1 MKYNF
6 VVPSFVI
13 NNTRSTINDT
23 DYASLGV
30 VSLAPDGTT
39 VGTYGPITQSLG
51 DLDEGPVTLNM
62 VLTDIDVPDGG
73 SMGVVFTM
81 MNKGWWSGK
90 GTIEDALNTVC
101 AGIIGA
107 LAGGQIAGFKTEA
120 TSGTPATTTT
130 PAIPPTPPAAIA
142 MPIWVAALAVI
153 GVVAIMEGVKLLL
166 VDCDGWVVNATMQIG
181 RVELDQAASQA
192 VWQWSTRYPGSD
204 SPEGCGS
211 NSNYTVNYEIAAS
224 SLEVEVPDLTGQ
236 RPKDALALLRNSGLI
251 GAIGEEF
258 KGLVDEPQ
266 VAGQNPSPGTLVL
279 HSTTVTLNVE
289 IPKGGPLP

>member
-6 VVPSFVI
+6 AVPSFVI
-13 NNTRSTINDT
+13 NNVRSTNNDT

-30 VSLAPDGTT
+30 VALAPDGTT
-39 VGTYGPITQSLG
+39 VGMYGPITRSLG
-51 DLDEGPVTLNM
+51 DLDEGPVALQM

-73 SMGVVFTM
+73 SMGIVFTV
-81 MNKGWWSGK
+81 MNKGWWSGE

-120 TSGTPATTTT
+120 TPGTPATATT
-130 PAIPPTPPAAIA
+130 PAIPPTPPAPPAAIA

-153 GVVAIMEGVKLLL
+153 GVVAIMEAVKLLL

-192 VWQWSTRYPGSD
+192 VGITFNCPCRGSALGQVPHELDRGETPGD
-204 SPEGCGS
+204 R
-211 NSNYTVNYEIAAS
+211 
-224 SLEVEVPDLTGQ
+224 TGF
-236 RPKDALALLRNSGLI
+236 RGRS
-251 GAIGEEF
+251 
-258 KGLVDEPQ
+258 
-266 VAGQNPSPGTLVL
+266 
-279 HSTTVTLNVE
+279 
-289 IPKGGPLP
+289 